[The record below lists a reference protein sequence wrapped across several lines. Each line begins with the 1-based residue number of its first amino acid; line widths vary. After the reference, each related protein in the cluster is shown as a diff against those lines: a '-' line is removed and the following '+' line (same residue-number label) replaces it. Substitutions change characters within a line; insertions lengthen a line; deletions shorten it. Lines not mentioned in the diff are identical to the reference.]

1 MTSWGQKYGS
11 KTGSEGTEDIYI
23 LKNEEGFKTQ
33 VVNGFRVLWYI
44 YISKGESSKQK
55 LKNNEF

>member
-33 VVNGFRVLWYI
+33 VVNGFI
-44 YISKGESSKQK
+44 YIAKGESSKQK